1 MPRCRFH
8 SINRNER
15 VVRQALYLECPN
27 DATAIDEA
35 EQRLGRHVVE
45 VWQLAR
51 RVVRLDPCE
60 KNQVNRIASLLGA
73 ATMHP
78 RLS

>member
-1 MPRCRFH
+1 MPTYRLY
-8 SINRNER
+8 SINRKER

-35 EQRLGRHVVE
+35 EQLLDRHVLE
-45 VWQLAR
+45 VWQLTR

-60 KNQVNRIASLLGA
+60 KNKVNRIAGRLGA
-73 ATMHP
+73 ATMHT
-78 RLS
+78 